1 MKLDLKKNLLP
12 MLLNVEG
19 HCSNHQRFFTMKMTK
34 LFYNIEA
41 KTYNKEAAAAAA
53 ALKLV

>member
-1 MKLDLKKNLLP
+1 
-12 MLLNVEG
+12 
-19 HCSNHQRFFTMKMTK
+19 MKMTK